1 MAQGRAQLNTYLW
14 EESQN
19 FINEVAK
26 RAVMLVEALGMN
38 TAQPSDLANTMPA
51 YLLQRLHH
59 PDADLNPSVTIS
71 TAQQCYPRER
81 KRIVSDS
88 CDLGEE
94 ISLLSN
100 PYAGRIRKMSMRIEV
115 ENSSPRMDKAPV
127 DLISSTKDERSSQK
141 LELTKA
147 TCNAPVGDDNPM
159 LSKLQKSL
167 RTRTSSNWQEKRN
180 EKEPD
185 ERIKWKNMCLKEET
199 HVEAEKRFGE
209 VEKARL
215 EQKKLQSPRRRKRRN
230 VKLNCDGGG
239 HKDMIDYE
247 LEI

>member
-1 MAQGRAQLNTYLW
+1 MNTYLW

-100 PYAGRIRKMSMRIEV
+100 PYAGRTPARFNLV
-115 ENSSPRMDKAPV
+115 
-127 DLISSTKDERSSQK
+127 TKDERSSQK

-147 TCNAPVGDDNPM
+147 TRNAPVGDDNPM
-159 LSKLQKSL
+159 LSKTPEIS
-167 RTRTSSNWQEKRN
+167 
-180 EKEPD
+180 PY
-185 ERIKWKNMCLKEET
+185 T
-199 HVEAEKRFGE
+199 HVAQPGTLRAMLARSREPGAVHRVHRARPMTTNQSSKIVELAGEAKVGGE
-209 VEKARL
+209 GA
-215 EQKKLQSPRRRKRRN
+215 
-230 VKLNCDGGG
+230 G
-239 HKDMIDYE
+239 
-247 LEI
+247 